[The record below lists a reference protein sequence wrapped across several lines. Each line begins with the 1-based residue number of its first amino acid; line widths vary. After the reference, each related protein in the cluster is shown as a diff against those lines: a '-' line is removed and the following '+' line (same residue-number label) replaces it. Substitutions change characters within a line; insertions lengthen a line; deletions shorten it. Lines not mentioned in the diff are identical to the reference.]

1 MICSLA
7 FLLDTNI
14 VLHATRANSPVPGA
28 IDVKFGLSTSRFRPA
43 ICEVSV
49 AELLAF
55 SSPWGERRKD
65 LLRAQIKKTLVIPI
79 SQPGVHERWAEISSS
94 LRSIGLTI
102 GQNDIWIAATAIVA
116 GMTLLTT
123 DKDFLSIKRVAA
135 LDVRVLDGR
144 TGLVQ

>member
-1 MICSLA
+1 MISSLA

-55 SSPWGERRKD
+55 SSSWGERRKD

-79 SQPGVHERWAEISSS
+79 SQPGRPI
-94 LRSIGLTI
+94 RSP
-102 GQNDIWIAATAIVA
+102 NAP
-116 GMTLLTT
+116 
-123 DKDFLSIKRVAA
+123 
-135 LDVRVLDGR
+135 
-144 TGLVQ
+144 